1 MKNVKILWM
10 SLMCAFCTAMQ
21 AQTSE
26 LEYRPFIEEGKNWSV
41 QYGFEMSDNDF

>member
-1 MKNVKILWM
+1 MDESDVCFLY
-10 SLMCAFCTAMQ
+10 CHAG
-21 AQTSE
+21 QTSE